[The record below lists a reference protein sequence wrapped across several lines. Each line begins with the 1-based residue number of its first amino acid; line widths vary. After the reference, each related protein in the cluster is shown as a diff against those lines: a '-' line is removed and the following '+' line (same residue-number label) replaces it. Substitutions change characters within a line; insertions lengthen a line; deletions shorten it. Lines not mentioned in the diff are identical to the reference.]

1 MIIEQVFPFSLIG
14 RHRVKYSRSFFSYI
28 RRNFGINLLLVCVMS
43 VILFALIIVSGYKE
57 GLEQQDFWHTDSDE
71 CEYYTPNELN
81 LTCDQVEEFY
91 QAVSNT
97 VGGIDRLVVQ
107 SESEIEIFNYYEEK
121 HAPITSFYPFDMS
134 FISDTLTDVSFE
146 DNHLFLLPYNE
157 QYRLTGYFFHAAES
171 GIIVIDQPSP
181 NEITISLASDEKSA
195 VKFQIVAL
203 SFEKISPHPES
214 LLIITSW
221 ENMKSTASPITHVSF
236 VVPEALTAKELSE
249 VNRLSKYLLGSEF
262 VLHSEAHAASQTFE
276 GGLLYVGAG
285 LAVYALL
292 PIFLYI
298 CNMRKQEFLVF
309 ELCGETP
316 WGILFHC
323 LYHFAV
329 LLLFTDMF
337 GIGLTL
343 LFNTLSQRYNLLLIF
358 TSCHIAINVIVFDFL
373 ALMIC
378 SVRVFISEVRRKDL
392 RL

>member
-1 MIIEQVFPFSLIG
+1 M
-14 RHRVKYSRSFFSYI
+14 KYTRSFFSYI
-28 RRNFGINLLLVCVMS
+28 RRNLGINILLVCVMG
-43 VILFALIIVSGYKE
+43 VILFALIILSGYKD
-57 GLEQQDFWHTDSDE
+57 GLEEQDFWHTGSDE
-71 CEYYTPNELN
+71 CEYYTSDELD
-81 LTCDQVEEFY
+81 LTCGQVEEFY

-107 SESEIEIFNYYEEK
+107 SENDIEIFNYYEENQ
-121 HAPITSFYPFDMS
+121 APVTSFYPFDIS
-134 FISDTLTDVSFE
+134 FVSGTVTDASLENYNLYYV
-146 DNHLFLLPYNE
+146 PYNE
-157 QYRLTGYFFHAAES
+157 QYRLTTYFSHAEAS
-171 GIIVIDQPSP
+171 GIITIDLPSP
-181 NEITISLASDEKSA
+181 NEITISLASDEESA
-195 VKFQIVAL
+195 VNIQLVGI
-203 SFEKISPHPES
+203 SSDKISQHSEY

-221 ENMKSTASPITHVSF
+221 EKMKSTASPITGVSF
-236 VVPEALTAKELSE
+236 VVPDELTKEEITE

-262 VLHSEAHAASQTFE
+262 VLHTEAQAASQKFE

-292 PIFLYI
+292 QVFLYI

-329 LLLFTDMF
+329 LLLFTDVF
-337 GIGLTL
+337 GIGLAM
-343 LFNTLSQRYNLLLIF
+343 LFNMMSQRYNLLLIF
-358 TSCHIAINVIVFDFL
+358 TSCHIAINVIVFDLL